1 MKSNNPFNQLRYFKY
16 FSFFLFLFIIL
27 SDKSLSDHL
36 SKANKLR
43 LDFVHNYRI
52 YTVPESME
60 KLEVKPIKKFYEFK
74 YKKQTNDKIKE
85 EINKSSVLT
94 YLVYEKDQITIDE
107 YNKKLINNDTK
118 LISHSIAKSMV
129 SYVLAHSVCEGFVK
143 DINQKI
149 DDYYMLSNTLYFGQ
163 KISDLINMRAGDQDY
178 SNFKSSEFYTK
189 LLLQKNKS
197 FKSNLKVD
205 YLNTVKSKNIKYNY
219 NHMPPDIILN
229 YIDYKSNGNIQKI
242 LNKTFQKAQIK
253 NSIFFIKDKD
263 GFGVGAAWFY
273 ASRYDYLRIAKA
285 ILNDWK
291 NDTCEG
297 RYLKKIYK
305 LRKKKS
311 NKWNPKKIQ
320 YSASSYGG
328 FFHFDQKGL
337 EKKKILA
344 MQGHGGQ
351 RILIDFENEKIVS
364 IQSIRM
370 DYNYKK
376 LVLDPFKKN

>member
-1 MKSNNPFNQLRYFKY
+1 MKLNSPYNQLKY
-16 FSFFLFLFIIL
+16 FSFSLFLFFI
-27 SDKSLSDHL
+27 STDKSLSEHL
-36 SKANKLR
+36 NKANKSK
-43 LDFVHNYRI
+43 LDFIHSYRV
-52 YTVPESME
+52 YNVPEKMG
-60 KLEVKPIKKFYEFK
+60 KLEVKPINQVYKFK
-74 YKKQTNDKIKE
+74 YKRQTNDAIKE
-85 EINKSSVLT
+85 EINKSSILT
-94 YLVYEKDQITIDE
+94 YLVYEKDQIITDE
-107 YNKKLINNDTK
+107 YNNKFINSDTR
-118 LISHSIAKSMV
+118 LPSHSMAKSMV
-129 SYVLAHSVCEGFVK
+129 SYVLAHAVCRGFIK
-143 DINQKI
+143 DLNKQIN
-149 DDYYMLSNTLYFGQ
+149 DYYMLSNTLYFGQ
-163 KISDLINMRAGDQDY
+163 KISDLIDMRAGDQDY
-178 SNFKSSEFYTK
+178 STAKSSEFYNK

-197 FKSNLKVD
+197 FKINLKED
-205 YLNTVKSKNIKYNY
+205 YLNTIKSKNIKYNY

-253 NSIFFIKDKD
+253 NSVFFIKDKD
-263 GFGVGAAWFY
+263 GFGVGTAWFY

-285 ILNDWK
+285 ILDDWK

-344 MQGHGGQ
+344 MHGHGGQ
-351 RILIDFENEKIVS
+351 RILIDFENEKIIS

-370 DYNYKK
+370 DYDYKK
-376 LVLDPFKKN
+376 LVLDPFK